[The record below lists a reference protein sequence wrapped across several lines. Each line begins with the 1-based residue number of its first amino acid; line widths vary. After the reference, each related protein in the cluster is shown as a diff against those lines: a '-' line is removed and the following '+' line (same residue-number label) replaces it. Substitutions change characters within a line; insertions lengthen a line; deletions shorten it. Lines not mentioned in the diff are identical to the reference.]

1 MGKYYNFKDCKSD
14 VQSLVHAI
22 NLHGENLIGAEIG
35 VFKGESFCT
44 LLQNCPNIKTL
55 YGVDAYKP
63 YTDCLK
69 TPYDGT
75 PAYSIDEKDI
85 GFIKLTAYHNIQYSG
100 YVDKAIIYEKDSTL
114 ASADFQQS
122 VLDFVFIDT
131 YMTYEQAKQD
141 LTDWYD
147 KVKDGGLFA
156 GHDWNNVVVQ
166 QAVNEFRKE
175 KNITGIISTFDDL
188 WVWKK

>member
-1 MGKYYNFKDCKSD
+1 MDYYNFKDYKSD
-14 VQSLVHAI
+14 IQSLVHVI
-22 NLHGENLIGAEIG
+22 NLHGQELIGAEIG

-63 YTDCLK
+63 YNDCIK

-100 YVDKAIIYEKDSTL
+100 VVHKAIFYEKDSHEAL
-114 ASADFQQS
+114 NNFEKNS
-122 VLDFVFIDT
+122 LDFIFIDT
-131 YMTYEQAKQD
+131 YMTYEQARQD
-141 LTDWYD
+141 LKDWYEII
-147 KVKDGGLFA
+147 KAGGIFS
-156 GHDWNNVVVQ
+156 GHDWNNEIIQ
-166 QAVNEFRKE
+166 QAILEFRLENKIS
-175 KNITGIISTFDDL
+175 NPMSTFDDC
-188 WVWKK
+188 WIWKK

>member
-1 MGKYYNFKDCKSD
+1 M
-14 VQSLVHAI
+14 
-22 NLHGENLIGAEIG
+22 
-35 VFKGESFCT
+35 
-44 LLQNCPNIKTL
+44 
-55 YGVDAYKP
+55 
-63 YTDCLK
+63 
-69 TPYDGT
+69 
-75 PAYSIDEKDI
+75 
-85 GFIKLTAYHNIQYSG
+85 
-100 YVDKAIIYEKDSTL
+100 
-114 ASADFQQS
+114 
-122 VLDFVFIDT
+122 LDFVFIDT

>member
-1 MGKYYNFKDCKSD
+1 MKYYNFKDYKSD
-14 VQSLVHAI
+14 VQSLIHVI
-22 NLHGENLIGAEIG
+22 NLHGRDLVGAEIG

-63 YTDCLK
+63 YDDCLK

-100 YVDKAIIYEKDSTL
+100 YVNKAIIYEKDSTL

-122 VLDFVFIDT
+122 MLDFVFIDT
-131 YMTYEQAKQD
+131 YMTYEQTKQD